1 MIVRTSRKLFGKKYK
16 VKFSHSYITKLI
28 PNGLRF
34 KCKIRNQKSTG
45 RNVGKVCAILGWG
58 NPF

>member
-16 VKFSHSYITKLI
+16 FSHSYITKLI
-28 PNGLRF
+28 PNGLKV
-34 KCKIRNQKSTG
+34 KCKIRNQKCTG
-45 RNVGKVCAILGWG
+45 RNVGKVCVILEWG